1 MNQLACCDGT
11 QLFSDYFC
19 RLSTYFIANED
30 IVFIFYKNEEP
41 FLMTRLGASVYF
53 TNYTI
58 IKISVNLLNVYEF
71 SFLKLSFADI
81 CSNFTTSDFE
91 VFSLYTQIINRLNFN
106 MLTIMRLHNVTC
118 QRILC
123 DLTKLLH
130 QTYKIHMF
138 ILKVRP

>member
-1 MNQLACCDGT
+1 
-11 QLFSDYFC
+11 
-19 RLSTYFIANED
+19 
-30 IVFIFYKNEEP
+30 
-41 FLMTRLGASVYF
+41 MTRLGASVYF

-130 QTYKIHMF
+130 QTYKIQMF